1 MTKPV
6 YSMAQAS
13 RSSRKRKMPALWRY
27 REDYLFMLPYLILF
41 VLFTVVPVIASV
53 GLSMTYFN
61 VLESPRFIGLDNYLR
76 LFLDDT
82 LFVKAL
88 MNTLILSVITG
99 PVGFL
104 LCFIMAWVLNELPA
118 RIRAVLT
125 LMLYAPSISGN
136 VYLIWTIIYSGDSYG
151 LLNAILMNL
160 KILYEPKQWLTDSS
174 LMLPAAIVVILWMS
188 LGTSFLSFIAGF
200 QNVDTK
206 LYEAAAVDGIRNRW
220 QELWYITLPSM
231 RSMLLFSA
239 VMQIAASYSVG
250 AVAKELAGYPSVNNT
265 VDTII
270 AHLGEVG
277 TVRYEYGYAAAI
289 SVFLFALMAL
299 TRLIID
305 RALNAAGR

>member
-1 MTKPV
+1 
-6 YSMAQAS
+6 
-13 RSSRKRKMPALWRY
+13 MPALWRY

-160 KILYEPKQWLTDSS
+160 NILYEPKQWLTDSS

-220 QELWYITLPSM
+220 QELWYITLPAM
-231 RSMLLFSA
+231 KPQLLFGA
-239 VMQIAASYSVG
+239 VMSITTSFGVGDVITALFGFPSTNYTLHTMVHHLQDYGNVRFEMGYASAIATVLFGIMVG
-250 AVAKELAGYPSVNNT
+250 A
-265 VDTII
+265 
-270 AHLGEVG
+270 
-277 TVRYEYGYAAAI
+277 
-289 SVFLFALMAL
+289 
-299 TRLIID
+299 
-305 RALNAAGR
+305 NAVIQKLLRKIGD

>member
-1 MTKPV
+1 
-6 YSMAQAS
+6 MAQAS

-41 VLFTVVPVIASV
+41 VLFTVVPVIASL

-160 KILYEPKQWLTDSS
+160 NILYEPKQWLTDSS

-206 LYEAAAVDGIRNRW
+206 LYESAAVDGIRNRW
-220 QELWYITLPSM
+220 QELWYITLPAM
-231 RSMLLFSA
+231 KPQLLFGA
-239 VMQIAASYSVG
+239 VMSITTSFGVGDVITALFGFPSTNYTLHTMVHHLQDYGNVRFEMGYASAIATVLFGIMVG
-250 AVAKELAGYPSVNNT
+250 A
-265 VDTII
+265 
-270 AHLGEVG
+270 
-277 TVRYEYGYAAAI
+277 
-289 SVFLFALMAL
+289 
-299 TRLIID
+299 
-305 RALNAAGR
+305 NAVIQKLLRKIGD

>member
-1 MTKPV
+1 
-6 YSMAQAS
+6 
-13 RSSRKRKMPALWRY
+13 
-27 REDYLFMLPYLILF
+27 MLPYLILF

-160 KILYEPKQWLTDSS
+160 NILYEPKQWLTDSS

-220 QELWYITLPSM
+220 QELWYITLPAM
-231 RSMLLFSA
+231 KPQLLFGA
-239 VMQIAASYSVG
+239 VMSITTSFGVGDVITALFGFPSTNYTLHTMVHHLQDYGNVRFEMGYASAIATVLFGIMVG
-250 AVAKELAGYPSVNNT
+250 A
-265 VDTII
+265 
-270 AHLGEVG
+270 
-277 TVRYEYGYAAAI
+277 
-289 SVFLFALMAL
+289 
-299 TRLIID
+299 
-305 RALNAAGR
+305 NAVIQKLLRKIGD